1 MIKLVS
7 IRGKIWFSL
16 IRIFLKKLDTLFD
29 FDKLNNQKLGS
40 SFPRWKKATFVE
52 FSEFKIDDLKVL
64 KLKNI
69 NNNNKKTLLYLH
81 GGAYVACGPETHGPL
96 ITRLSEYSQCDVYF
110 PIYGLAPKNPF
121 PCAINDA
128 LNTYKYLID
137 KEVSADKI
145 FIAGDSAGGGLTLA
159 LLQKIREEKLELPA
173 CVSLIS
179 PWTDLT
185 LSGKSTKDRA
195 ERDPMI
201 KLDSN
206 FDKIIEA
213 YVGNDSTKN
222 PLISPIFADLSGFP
236 PTQIQVASE
245 EAIYDDSTRLVER
258 YKEFGNEKV
267 EFLEWKGLFHV
278 FQAFCMGF
286 LAIPEAKKSLREI
299 AKFSE
304 KYIN

>member
-1 MIKLVS
+1 MVS
-7 IRGKIWFSL
+7 IRGKIWFS
-16 IRIFLKKLDTLFD
+16 IINRIIKKLDTLFD
-29 FDKLNNQKLGS
+29 IDKLDNQKLGS
-40 SFPRWKKATFVE
+40 SFPRWKKATFVDI
-52 FSEFKIDDLKVL
+52 SEFKIDELEVL
-64 KLKNI
+64 KIKNI
-69 NNNNKKTLLYLH
+69 NNKNKKTLLYLH
-81 GGAYVACGPETHGPL
+81 GGAYVACGAETHGPL
-96 ITRLSEYSQCDVYF
+96 ITTLSEYSHSDVYF

-128 LNTYKYLID
+128 LNTYKYLLDNEI
-137 KEVSADKI
+137 SADKI
-145 FIAGDSAGGGLTLA
+145 FVAGDSAGGGLTLA
-159 LLQKIREEKLELPA
+159 LLQKIREENLEMPA

-185 LSGKSTKDRA
+185 LSGKSVVERA

-213 YVGNDSTKN
+213 YVGNESTKN
-222 PLISPIFADLSGFP
+222 PLISPIFADLSNFP
-236 PTQIQVASE
+236 PFQVQVASE

-258 YKEFGNEKV
+258 LKEFGNDNV

-278 FQAFCMGF
+278 FQSFCMGF
-286 LAIPEAKKSLREI
+286 LAIPEAKKSLKEI

>member
-1 MIKLVS
+1 MVS

-16 IRIFLKKLDTLFD
+16 IKVFLKKLDTLFD
-29 FDKLNNQKLGS
+29 VDKLNNQKLGS
-40 SFPRWKKATFVE
+40 SFPKWKKAAFAE
-52 FSEFKIDDLKVL
+52 FSEFKIDNLEVL

-159 LLQKIREEKLELPA
+159 LLQKIREENLKMPA

-185 LSGKSTKDRA
+185 LSGRSTEERA

-213 YVGNDSTKN
+213 YVGNDLS
-222 PLISPIFADLSGFP
+222 LIHI
-236 PTQIQVASE
+236 
-245 EAIYDDSTRLVER
+245 
-258 YKEFGNEKV
+258 
-267 EFLEWKGLFHV
+267 
-278 FQAFCMGF
+278 
-286 LAIPEAKKSLREI
+286 
-299 AKFSE
+299 
-304 KYIN
+304 